1 MHRYINPP
9 GTPNLDGCFL
19 KDDRKITNGN
29 GNGVLDDNVDNST
42 SDDDKRGLRDNFSSP
57 IPGTLQHDEGS
68 SQDYGNHNNVLNNDE
83 ESAQEDN
90 DDEDEVQD
98 QQQEEQPE
106 VEEQATGLSMPK
118 ENNFLSSFPNT
129 TGLSDEFVAAHRN
142 SLNNR
147 SDDSS
152 TRETIT
158 EGADEIGKLAAA
170 AVNDYDLGGLT
181 GFKL

>member
-1 MHRYINPP
+1 MLTTAPAMTTNAASETTSRHLFQVPSNMMRGAP
-9 GTPNLDGCFL
+9 
-19 KDDRKITNGN
+19 KIMATITM
-29 GNGVLDDNVDNST
+29 S
-42 SDDDKRGLRDNFSSP
+42 F
-57 IPGTLQHDEGS
+57 
-68 SQDYGNHNNVLNNDE
+68 NNDV

-98 QQQEEQPE
+98 LQQKEQPE

>member
-9 GTPNLDGCFL
+9 RTPNLDGCF
-19 KDDRKITNGN
+19 GN
-29 GNGVLDDNVDNST
+29 GNVVLDDNFDNST

-98 QQQEEQPE
+98 QQQEKQPE

-147 SDDSS
+147 PDDSS
-152 TRETIT
+152 TRETTT